1 MKMCGYNSHKPH
13 FAGRLSWVLMESTEH
28 RNLRTPGYQIIG
40 CTAVGFVQKP
50 IGMIGMMFAKKPAE
64 NT

>member
-1 MKMCGYNSHKPH
+1 
-13 FAGRLSWVLMESTEH
+13 MESTEH